1 MKKNNQKFP
10 YLLIKNNFGKQKN
23 LSKMQKN

>member
-1 MKKNNQKFP
+1 MKKNNKKFP
-10 YLLIKNNFGKQKN
+10 YLLIENNFGKQKN